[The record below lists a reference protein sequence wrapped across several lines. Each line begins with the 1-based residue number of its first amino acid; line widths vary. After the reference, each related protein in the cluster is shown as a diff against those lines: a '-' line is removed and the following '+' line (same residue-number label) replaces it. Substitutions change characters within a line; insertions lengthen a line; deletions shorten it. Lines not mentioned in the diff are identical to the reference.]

1 MIIESRRLETRY
13 SCRDAYAPA
22 SRRIERSSSQTDTL
36 RVPGYTRA
44 VCSRDKSLATIPLPG
59 SPAQGTGPDWLRP
72 EAPDTPATG
81 DADWLR
87 GRAARF
93 GAHTA
98 GKLTRPGRTN
108 EHLTASPSWR
118 PRLARADS
126 LVYLPE
132 TDTIAPPRTTFE
144 SLLPITTP
152 SESPVP
158 GSLNFSIAPRSSSS
172 LSTSTIPFDFQSF
185 TTDNSLQ
192 TWLPTPPPPQ
202 PQAHPN
208 SNSNNSSN
216 NNNRLPE
223 DFVLYPPVPA
233 SRPPARLSDARA
245 PAPSNTAL
253 KASPF
258 NIPLVPSSRRLS
270 LNLHQQQQPLSGSPV
285 QVPRVSRLITQSP
298 GFTTSNSYRFSPSS
312 RKHPL
317 HRRFYA
323 ASVPSNSPQP
333 TRPPVPLFYSTR
345 NPSSNQKPQSQH
357 RRVMSAS
364 NIAQDLPE
372 LFDLSTN
379 TFGTEFESGPES
391 TMFSPQQ
398 FINGGFV
405 VGNDPL
411 GCQPTGTVSPKDL
424 MMDASAPPSTSFT
437 DMSTPSFESPGY
449 FSHDTSPM
457 FPADPELAPGH
468 EEWESLFPS
477 NDGFAALDEL
487 SIPVA
492 LPSKPAPPAE
502 PMIRKSSSPGQSPA
516 PRTPSTK
523 HSTTAGIR
531 KREKPLPALKYDT
544 NDPVAVKRARNTE
557 AARKSRARKLER
569 QEEMERRIAELE
581 KSLEEAHQRE
591 EYWKALAQAAQ

>member
-1 MIIESRRLETRY
+1 MK
-13 SCRDAYAPA
+13 
-22 SRRIERSSSQTDTL
+22 SSKKEHQT
-36 RVPGYTRA
+36 A
-44 VCSRDKSLATIPLPG
+44 
-59 SPAQGTGPDWLRP
+59 
-72 EAPDTPATG
+72 
-81 DADWLR
+81 
-87 GRAARF
+87 F
-93 GAHTA
+93 
-98 GKLTRPGRTN
+98 
-108 EHLTASPSWR
+108 PSWR
-118 PRLARADS
+118 PSRLARSDS
-126 LVYLPE
+126 LVYLAE
-132 TDTIAPPRTTFE
+132 TDTIDPSRTTFATPL
-144 SLLPITTP
+144 STTPP

-192 TWLPTPPPPQ
+192 KWLPTPPPPQ

-208 SNSNNSSN
+208 SNSNNNNSN
-216 NNNRLPE
+216 DKNCSNRLPE

-253 KASPF
+253 KQSPF
-258 NIPLVPSSRRLS
+258 TVPLVPHSRRLS
-270 LNLHQQQQPLSGSPV
+270 LNLHQQQPVSGSPV
-285 QVPRVSRLITQSP
+285 QVPRVSRLITPSP
-298 GFTTSNSYRFSPSS
+298 GFNTSNSYRFSPSS

-333 TRPPVPLFYSTR
+333 NRPPVPLFHSTG
-345 NPSSNQKPQSQH
+345 NPSSCQKLQSQH
-357 RRVMSAS
+357 RRVMSTS
-364 NIAQDLPE
+364 NIAQGEYPPASPSTSDSIYTDASADLPE

-379 TFGTEFESGPES
+379 SFGSDFEVSGADS

-398 FINGGFV
+398 FINGGFA

-411 GCQPTGTVSPKDL
+411 GCQPAGTISPKDL

-457 FPADPELAPGH
+457 FPADQELAPGH

-477 NDGFAALDEL
+477 TDGFAALDEL
-487 SIPVA
+487 SIPMA
-492 LPSKPAPPAE
+492 LPSKTVPPAE

-516 PRTPSTK
+516 PKTPSMK
-523 HSTTAGIR
+523 HSATSGIR
-531 KREKPLPALKYDT
+531 KREKPLPPLKYDSA
-544 NDPVAVKRARNTE
+544 DPVAVKRARNTE

-581 KSLEEAHQRE
+581 KSLEEAQQRE

>member
-1 MIIESRRLETRY
+1 MMSDLPDGDRWIIIYGSYLRIRGGCEMQDCEG
-13 SCRDAYAPA
+13 DAYAPA
-22 SRRIERSSSQTDTL
+22 SRRIERSSSQTGT
-36 RVPGYTRA
+36 
-44 VCSRDKSLATIPLPG
+44 

-258 NIPLVPSSRRLS
+258 NVPLVPSSRRLS

-379 TFGTEFESGPES
+379 TFGNEFESGPDS